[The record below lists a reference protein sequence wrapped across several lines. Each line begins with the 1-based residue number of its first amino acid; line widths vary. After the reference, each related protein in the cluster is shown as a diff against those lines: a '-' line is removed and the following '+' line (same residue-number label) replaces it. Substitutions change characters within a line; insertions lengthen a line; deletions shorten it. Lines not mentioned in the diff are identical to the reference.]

1 VETGV
6 AGVVRV
12 AVGVVVCTG
21 VVVGAAVDSAVKI
34 GQVTQQSERTSAID
48 SHCSLV
54 INEQ

>member
-1 VETGV
+1 METGV

-34 GQVTQQSERTSAID
+34 GQVTQQSERTSA
-48 SHCSLV
+48 
-54 INEQ
+54 